1 MLKSY
6 YLYGLCSQPSQKS
19 DDSAAA
25 LKLYRKV
32 IGSIPGIAMG
42 ASLHP
47 YQLVNLKGTTV
58 WQAAYVLH
66 HESFKDDATIFTP
79 RPAGFDEL
87 HMWPDTRLSTDK
99 HPIFARYVPF
109 VIPFLASPSSKTLEW
124 DLQIEQEMKL
134 KGNASDFVESVTQAI
149 RFLMPPPG
157 FVLGFDEFDETKPEK
172 LIDRFV
178 NFIQAQGLE

>member
-1 MLKSY
+1 MLDSY

-19 DDSAAA
+19 DDQEAV
-25 LKLYRKV
+25 LNLYRKV
-32 IGSIPGIAMG
+32 IGDIPGIAIG

-47 YQLVNLKGTTV
+47 YQLVNPKGTTV
-58 WQAAYVLH
+58 WQAAYVLN

-87 HMWPDTRLSTDK
+87 HVWPDTRLSTDEN
-99 HPIFARYVPF
+99 PIFARYVPF

-124 DLQIEQEMKL
+124 DARIT
-134 KGNASDFVESVTQAI
+134 GDFVESITQAA

-178 NFIQAQGLE
+178 NFIQAQGLK